1 MPQEWM
7 EAKRQ
12 AVLKYR
18 HLFVYTT
25 SSQPDEQSASDAIV
39 DLMCTYARFGHYEDQ

>member
-1 MPQEWM
+1 MPHEWM

-18 HLFVYTT
+18 NLFVYTT
-25 SSQPDEQSASDAIV
+25 SAQPDEPSASDAIV
-39 DLMCTYARFGHYEDQ
+39 DLMCTYARFGTLEEQ

>member
-1 MPQEWM
+1 MPADWV

-18 HLFVYTT
+18 NMFLYSTAA
-25 SSQPDEQSASDAIV
+25 QEQQSASDALIQ
-39 DLMCTYARFGHYEDQ
+39 LMCSYATFGAPESS